1 MPLPLMDISLK
12 RKKILVTGASGAV
25 GRAVAEQ
32 ALDSG
37 AWVAGSYL
45 QSEEDARALERR
57 GVFMVK
63 ADLTSR
69 SQARDM
75 VRAVLAEGG
84 HLDGV
89 VYSAGNTRD
98 RTAAKIT
105 DQEWDEVIAVH
116 LNSLFAVT
124 QEVLPVMRERKAG
137 KLVAIGSLSGVIG
150 RFGQPNYSAAKAGVV
165 GYMKSV
171 AKEAGRFGVT
181 ANVVCPGFV
190 DSRMT
195 RKIPQEA
202 WERAKNESALGTIS
216 SVETASSFIVWLL
229 SDLCKNVT
237 GQVFQL
243 DSRI

>member
-1 MPLPLMDISLK
+1 MNISLEG
-12 RKKILVTGASGAV
+12 KKILVTGASGAV
-25 GRAVAEQ
+25 GRAVAEE
-32 ALDSG
+32 ALHSG
-37 AWVAGSYL
+37 AWVAGSYF
-45 QSEEDARALERR
+45 QSEEEAQQLQSQ

-63 ADLTSR
+63 SDLSDR
-69 SQARDM
+69 AQARNL
-75 VRAVLAEGG
+75 VSAVLAQAG
-84 HLDGV
+84 HLDGL

-124 QEVLPVMRERKAG
+124 QAVLPVMREKGRG
-137 KLVAIGSLSGVIG
+137 KLIAIGSLSGVIG
-150 RFGQPNYSAAKAGVV
+150 RLGQPNYSAAKAGVI

-202 WERAKNESALGTIS
+202 WERAKSESALGTIS

-229 SDLCKNVT
+229 SDLCTNVT